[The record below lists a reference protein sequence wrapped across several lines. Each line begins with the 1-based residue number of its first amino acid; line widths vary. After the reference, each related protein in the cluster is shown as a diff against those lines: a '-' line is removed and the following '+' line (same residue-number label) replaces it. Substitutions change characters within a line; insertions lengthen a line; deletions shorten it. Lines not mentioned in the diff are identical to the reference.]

1 MGNKMSLEVEAQV
14 LTIIKKNPVGV
25 RELSKQMKRR
35 TQTVVN
41 VIKKMNA
48 TGLVE
53 VKPDKTDARGRPKLL
68 VRSTALG
75 DDFLETY
82 IRLRNKPLRS
92 NRNDL
97 VKAKRDAEYVKRLVA
112 RGVDPFQSFMELN
125 RLVRDSGDPE

>member
-25 RELSKQMKRR
+25 RELSMQMKRR
-35 TQTVVN
+35 TQTMVD

-53 VKPDKTDARGRPKLL
+53 VKPDKTDTRGRPKLL
-68 VRSTALG
+68 VRSTTLG

-82 IRLRNKPLRS
+82 TRLS
-92 NRNDL
+92 
-97 VKAKRDAEYVKRLVA
+97 RL
-112 RGVDPFQSFMELN
+112 L
-125 RLVRDSGDPE
+125 